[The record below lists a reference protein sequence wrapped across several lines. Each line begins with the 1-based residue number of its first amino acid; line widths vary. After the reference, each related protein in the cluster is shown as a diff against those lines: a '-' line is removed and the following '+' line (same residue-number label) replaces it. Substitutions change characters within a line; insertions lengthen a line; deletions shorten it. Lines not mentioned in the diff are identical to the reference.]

1 MVDAIERANLTLLL
15 QIPRSGRCFTRLMM
29 EDCRRHCMASN
40 RKSDSFSP
48 LEVVRLMADSANRDF
63 NSCIVATGLAAATAT
78 AAVAV
83 AVAVTVVGGF
93 RGSGLVDLST
103 LGRPVDPVEGI
114 VCRKVTKSRGRGSG
128 AKGRASRHILK
139 NCPREPADQQTRYR
153 VWDLGLKH

>member
-1 MVDAIERANLTLLL
+1 
-15 QIPRSGRCFTRLMM
+15 
-29 EDCRRHCMASN
+29 
-40 RKSDSFSP
+40 
-48 LEVVRLMADSANRDF
+48 MADSANRDF

-153 VWDLGLKH
+153 VWDLGLKQLYRCDAVISFFSSVDFRAVLLTRAFFRDAMLSVRDVSLICTEG